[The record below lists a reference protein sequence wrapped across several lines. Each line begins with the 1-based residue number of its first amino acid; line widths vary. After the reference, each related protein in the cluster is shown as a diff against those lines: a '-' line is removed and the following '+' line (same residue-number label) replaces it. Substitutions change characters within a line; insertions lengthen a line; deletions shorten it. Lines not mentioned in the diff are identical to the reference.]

1 LYFTAEF
8 VTLAPAEKRQVV
20 WRFFRIQN
28 RLREQMYRSIL
39 TFSVSVLWTILSIPD
54 VGASVCAFPGAEG
67 FGAGSLGGRGGRVLF
82 VTNLNDSGDGSLRR
96 AAEADGPRTVI
107 FRVSGTICLKSK
119 LVVRKPFIT
128 IAGQTAPGDGICLK
142 NYALAIA
149 ADHVVVR
156 YIRCRPG
163 DNAKA
168 ESDAMSISSGRN
180 IIVDH
185 CSASWSVD
193 ETLSASSR
201 GRLGNVTVQWCII
214 SESLNNSIHHK
225 GPHGYGSL
233 IRGSF
238 GNGYTYHH
246 NLYAHHHARLP
257 RPGNYIDCTRDPEGF
272 VLDFR
277 NNVIYNWAGRA
288 AGYNADGSNGTNSI
302 TKMNFVGN
310 YYKPGV
316 NSTGS
321 LAFSES
327 TTSAR
332 AWFSGNCMNGRYP
345 DDPWSLVSFS
355 NFSPDDIKA
364 YKQPRPIPV
373 PAVKTE
379 DALTA
384 YRRVLMEAG
393 AVLPKRD
400 AVDVRI
406 VEEVKDGTGR
416 IIDDEQQVGGWPELK
431 STEPPE
437 DFDKDGMPDEWEKQQ
452 GLDAGDPADRNAD
465 TDADGYTNLEEYL
478 NNTRP

>member
-1 LYFTAEF
+1 MIFPA
-8 VTLAPAEKRQVV
+8 VLA
-20 WRFFRIQN
+20 
-28 RLREQMYRSIL
+28 IL
-39 TFSVSVLWTILSIPD
+39 MISDVSVSIP
-54 VGASVCAFPGAEG
+54 AFPGAEG
-67 FGAGSLGGRGGRVLF
+67 FGACSIGGRGGKVIF
-82 VTNLNDSGDGSLRR
+82 VTNLNDTGQGSLRQ
-96 AAEADGPRTVI
+96 AVKADGPRTVI
-107 FRVSGTICLKSK
+107 FRVSGTIALESAI
-119 LVVRKPFIT
+119 VVTKPYIT

-142 NYALAIA
+142 NHALVIA

-156 YIRCRPG
+156 YVRCRPG
-163 DNAKA
+163 DDAKA
-168 ESDAMSISSGRN
+168 ESDSISISSGRD

-257 RPGNYIDCTRDPEGF
+257 RPGNYIDRTSDPEGF

-277 NNVIYNWAGRA
+277 NNVIYNWAGRT

-310 YYKPGV
+310 YYKAGF
-316 NSTGS
+316 NSTGN

-332 AWFSGNCMNGRYP
+332 AWFSGNFMNGSYP
-345 DDPWSLVSFS
+345 DDPWSLVNFVKFS
-355 NFSPDDIKA
+355 ADDMQA
-364 YKQPRPIPV
+364 YKQSVPV
-373 PAVKTE
+373 PVPPVKTD
-379 DALTA
+379 DAVTS
-384 YRRVLMEAG
+384 YRRVLSEAG

-400 AVDVRI
+400 AVDIRI
-406 VEEVKDGTGR
+406 MNDVKSGTGK

-431 STEPPE
+431 STAPPE
-437 DFDKDGMPDEWEKQQ
+437 DSDKDGMPDDWEKQH
-452 GLDAGDPADRNAD
+452 GLDPTSPADGNAD
-465 TDADGYTNLEEYL
+465 ANADGYTNLEEYL
-478 NNTRP
+478 NNIKP

>member
-1 LYFTAEF
+1 M
-8 VTLAPAEKRQVV
+8 
-20 WRFFRIQN
+20 
-28 RLREQMYRSIL
+28 MYRYLVIVLAIYAIL
-39 TFSVSVLWTILSIPD
+39 LIPD
-54 VGASVCAFPGAEG
+54 VAISVPAFPGAEG
-67 FGAGSLGGRGGRVLF
+67 FGVGSIGGRGGKVLF
-82 VTNLNDSGDGSLRR
+82 VTNLNDSGPGSLRR
-96 AAEADGPRTVI
+96 AVEADGPRTII
-107 FRVSGTICLKSK
+107 FHISGTIVLKSAIVITK
-119 LVVRKPFIT
+119 SYIT

-142 NYALAIA
+142 NYALVIA
-149 ADHVVVR
+149 ADHVIVR

-168 ESDAMSISSGRN
+168 ESDSISISSGRD

-214 SESLNNSIHHK
+214 SESLNDSIHHK

-257 RPGNYIDCTRDPEGF
+257 RPGNYIDRTRDPEGF

-310 YYKPGV
+310 YYKAGV

-327 TTSAR
+327 TKSAR
-332 AWFSGNCMNGRYP
+332 AWFSDNCMNGSYP
-345 DDPWSLVSFS
+345 DDPWSLVSF
-355 NFSPDDIKA
+355 NKFSTEDMKT
-364 YKQPRPIPV
+364 YKQSSPLPV
-373 PAVKTE
+373 PAVATD
-379 DALTA
+379 DAMTA
-384 YRRVLMEAG
+384 YKRVLAESG
-393 AVLPKRD
+393 AILPKRD
-400 AVDVRI
+400 AVDIRI
-406 VEEVKDGTGR
+406 VNDVKNGTGK
-416 IIDDEQQVGGWPELK
+416 IIDDEEQVGGWPELK
-431 STEPPE
+431 SAAPPE
-437 DFDKDGMPDEWEKQQ
+437 DSDKDGMPDIWEKQH
-452 GLDAGDPADRNAD
+452 GLDPNDPADRNAD
-465 TDADGYTNLEEYL
+465 ADVDGYTNLEEYL
-478 NNTRP
+478 NNTNP